1 MKLKIL
7 IIAFLFPIALLNAQ
21 TFFTVDGFD
30 YRTDVNSTV
39 MIVGG
44 DCSQSELNIPANVF
58 YSGTNFTVTSIGDS
72 AFAGCT
78 ALTQVNFPDTITFI
92 REAAFL
98 GCTSLETINIPSTV
112 IGIFDRAFSGCT
124 GLTSAT
130 LNNTSS
136 ILNRSTFE
144 NCSSLET
151 VNIQPTVE
159 IIEANVFK
167 NCTSLTS
174 ITFPS
179 ALEILGSSAFENTG
193 ITSVDLPSVQS
204 FGSQVFARTPI
215 TSIDFPASYIDVPSA
230 IFSGCDQ
237 LATVNLPS
245 SIQTIGDAAF
255 GGCDALNSIDLPNN
269 LIEIGDGAFGGTGLV
284 NLVLPNSVISLGDGA
299 FSTCRSL
306 ETITFSSALKTIGP
320 RAFRRCDKLT
330 TFVLPNT
337 LEEIG
342 VQAFEQCFDIT
353 EVVIPDSVTEI
364 GSSAFNRCFDLVN
377 VTLSN
382 KLTALNSNV
391 FNECRKLAAI
401 EIPSSVT
408 SIADFAFAKTALR
421 DVTVNWQTPVTINA
435 NVFDDITLAFA
446 DLFVPQGTVAT
457 YETADVWMDFG
468 NIIESVPVIIN
479 IPDTNFEQALVDK
492 GIDSDGVVNGQV
504 LESDIIDIETLDVS
518 SRSISDLTGIEGFKN
533 VETLFVQDNDLTTVD
548 LSANTALSG
557 LLIALN
563 NLSSLDISTN
573 VNLIS
578 LNANFNNLSTIDLSN
593 NLGLEQIYVN
603 NNELTS
609 IDVSMLSN
617 LKELDVAANNLVELN
632 LENNGFLNI
641 LFCQDNN
648 LANLNLQN
656 GNNTNIADTNFNAA
670 LNENLFCIQVDDANF
685 STNTWNTIDAQ
696 SFFGLDCAPS
706 NDGCADATP
715 LTLGSI
721 FNGTNISATSS
732 NATPGCQQGD
742 LVILD
747 VWFEFDAPD
756 SASVFIGASSLEGI
770 VKFAIY
776 EDCNSVTPIACSAN
790 DLLLDNLTI
799 GQKYYIQV
807 WIEADTSDDKSSRTK
822 TSAFTNQQ
830 PGNFTLNVQDASVLS
845 TSEVELSKIKLYPN
859 PASNEVTIASTSQ
872 IENISIY
879 NVLGEQ
885 VYFENNANS
894 TTSKINI
901 NHLSKGLYIVSVK
914 TLHHMQTKRL
924 IIK

>member
-7 IIAFLFPIALLNAQ
+7 IAFLFPIALLNAQ

-44 DCSQSELNIPANVF
+44 DCSQSVLNIPANVF

-78 ALTQVNFPDTITFI
+78 ALTQVNFPDTVRFI

-124 GLTSAT
+124 SLTSAT
-130 LNNTSS
+130 LNNTSR
-136 ILNRSTFE
+136 ILSRSTFE

-193 ITSVDLPSVQS
+193 ITSVDLPSVQN

-245 SIQTIGDAAF
+245 SIQTIGAAAF
-255 GGCDALNSIDLPNN
+255 GGCDALTSIDLPSD
-269 LIEIGDGAFGGTGLV
+269 LIEIGDGAFGGTGIV

-330 TFVLPNT
+330 TFELPNT

-353 EVVIPDSVTEI
+353 DVIIPDSVTEI
-364 GSSAFNRCFDLVN
+364 GGSAFNRCFDLVN

-382 KLTALNSNV
+382 NLTALNANV

-401 EIPSSVT
+401 EIPASVT
-408 SIADFAFAKTALR
+408 AIANFAFAKTALR
-421 DVTVNWQTPVTINA
+421 DVIVNWQTPVTINA

-446 DLFVPQGTVAT
+446 DLFVPTGTVLN
-457 YETADVWMDFG
+457 YEAADVWKDFG
-468 NIIESVPVIIN
+468 NITESAPVIIN

-492 GIDSDGVVNGQV
+492 AIDSDGLVNGQI

-518 SRSISDLTGIEGFKN
+518 SRSISDLTGIAGFKN
-533 VETLFVQDNDLTTVD
+533 LETLFVQDNDLATVD

-563 NLSSLDISTN
+563 DLADLDLSNNT
-573 VNLIS
+573 NLIS
-578 LNANFNNLSTIDLSN
+578 LSANFNNLNSIDLSN
-593 NLGLEQIYVN
+593 NLLLEQVYIN
-603 NNELTS
+603 NNALTS
-609 IDVSMLSN
+609 VDVSMLSN
-617 LKELDVAANNLVELN
+617 LKELDVAVNNLVELDTS
-632 LENNGFLNI
+632 NNNALNI

-648 LANLNLQN
+648 LVNLNIQN
-656 GNNTNIADTNFNAA
+656 GNNTNVTDANFNASN
-670 LNENLFCIQVDDANF
+670 NENLFCIQVDDDSF
-685 STNTWNTIDAQ
+685 STTTWNNIDAQ

-715 LTLGSI
+715 LTLGSV

-732 NATPGCQQGD
+732 NAIPGCQQGD
-742 LVILD
+742 LVIID
-747 VWFEFDAPD
+747 VWFEFIAPD
-756 SASVFIGASSLEGI
+756 SASVFIIASSLEGI

-790 DLLLDNLTI
+790 ELLQNNLNI
-799 GQKYYIQV
+799 GQKYLLQV
-807 WIEADTSDDKSSRTK
+807 WIEADVSGGK
-822 TSAFTNQQ
+822 TSQGKGAVALNQQ
-830 PGNFTLNVQDASVLS
+830 PGSFAINVQDSSLLS
-845 TSEVELSKIKLYPN
+845 TDDIELSKTKIYPN
-859 PASNEVTIASTSQ
+859 PAHKDVTIASTSQ
-872 IENISIY
+872 LENISIY

-885 VYFENNANS
+885 VYFKAYSNT

-901 NHLSKGLYIVSVK
+901 NHLNKGLYIVQIK
-914 TLHHMQTKRL
+914 ALNGTQTERL